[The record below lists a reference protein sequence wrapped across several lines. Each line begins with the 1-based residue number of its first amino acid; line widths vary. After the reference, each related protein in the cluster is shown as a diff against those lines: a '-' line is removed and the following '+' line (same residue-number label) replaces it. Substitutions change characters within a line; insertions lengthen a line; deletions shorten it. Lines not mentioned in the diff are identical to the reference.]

1 MDGTYMGL
9 IAQDVEPVFPE
20 WVREGANGFKTLT
33 VSGFEGLT
41 AEALRELRSEKD
53 AQLARQ
59 QAEIQALTGE
69 ITDLRGR
76 LQRLEALLAG
86 QER

>member
-1 MDGTYMGL
+1 
-9 IAQDVEPVFPE
+9 
-20 WVREGANGFKTLT
+20 
-33 VSGFEGLT
+33 LT